1 MPFVARFASR
11 RERAIST
18 PDMHVCESS
27 TPTAASTVCASAGQQ
42 RPNLEGARITPR
54 PQEFSTS
61 LQKGLALAPEERVPS
76 YGVSYHRC
84 RAQLARLG
92 FPG

>member
-1 MPFVARFASR
+1 
-11 RERAIST
+11 
-18 PDMHVCESS
+18 MHVCVLDTDGREHRVRICR
-27 TPTAASTVCASAGQQ
+27 AAAAD
-42 RPNLEGARITPR
+42 LEGARITPR